1 MITTERVD
9 YYLIQN
15 TLVDPD
21 LATSKRKVIRENV
34 TEFEGRRL
42 YTLTYQQ
49 VLQDFGVRNWNGR
62 IYTRDIVM
70 RALNGNPLIQYDIKK
85 GTWTAEYGH
94 PQIEKGQNELA
105 RQMTILPLY
114 ACNTINRYW
123 EEGNLLMGEC
133 TTLAGGQGDIL
144 RDRILTG
151 YPAMASSR
159 AIGGVDK
166 NGQVLPGYTVVTFD
180 SVIRPSHKTA
190 YMVNGSEHVND
201 FVLPALG
208 GNKPNTMSECAIKYD
223 YANDPSFKD
232 FLLSE
237 SVTKQQIGIVC
248 DALRLDYDSMVI
260 SEGAIKISK
269 VDGLTKTTVCLPLNK
284 VISAEYHNLFS

>member
-1 MITTERVD
+1 MIMTERVD

-21 LATSKRKVIRENV
+21 LANEKRKIIHENI
-34 TEFEGRRL
+34 TETDGRKL

-62 IYTRDIVM
+62 IYTRDVVM
-70 RALNGNPLIQYDIKK
+70 KAINGNPLIQYDLKM

-114 ACNTINRYW
+114 ACNTINKIW
-123 EEGNLLMGEC
+123 EDGNLLMGEC

-144 RDRILTG
+144 RDRIITG

-166 NGQVLPGYTVVTFD
+166 NGVVLPGYTVVTFD

-190 YMVNGSEHVND
+190 YMVKGSEHVND
-201 FVLPALG
+201 FSLPSING
-208 GNKPNTMSECAIKYD
+208 QKPNTMAESAIRYD
-223 YANDPSFKD
+223 YTKDPSFKD

-237 SVTKQQIGIVC
+237 SVSKEKIGIVC
-248 DALRLDYDSMVI
+248 DTLKLDYDTMVI

-269 VDGLTKTTVCLPLNK
+269 IDGPTKTTVCLPLNK
-284 VISAEYHNLFS
+284 VVNASYYSLFQ